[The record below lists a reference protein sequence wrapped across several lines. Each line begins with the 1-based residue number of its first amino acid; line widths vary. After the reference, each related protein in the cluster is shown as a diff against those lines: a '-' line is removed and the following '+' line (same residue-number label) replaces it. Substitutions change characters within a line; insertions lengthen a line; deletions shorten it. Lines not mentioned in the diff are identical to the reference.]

1 MSQSWRGVGG
11 SIRDVQKEAEKA
23 AKFQQYLQDKHGRP
37 GESAGQ
43 KKAEADRDRKK
54 QEQDDAFMASRFA
67 QGWAKDGEG
76 KVISA
81 VESEAQMNQRI
92 AKLFGDGAIGMK
104 EAIDAANIKIKL
116 DEADKY
122 GVANLPGNGE
132 YYANLRREYARLE
145 ALVIA
150 SGKSGNGTAVGRPAQ
165 ADKANAPKSSG
176 TSSGGGSGISTGS
189 GNGSGGGNQYVTY
202 LTVDGTQRRAD
213 FKDAKSQSNVD
224 DFLRQAVDAQRRAA

>member
-1 MSQSWRGVGG
+1 
-11 SIRDVQKEAEKA
+11 
-23 AKFQQYLQDKHGRP
+23 
-37 GESAGQ
+37 
-43 KKAEADRDRKK
+43 
-54 QEQDDAFMASRFA
+54 
-67 QGWAKDGEG
+67 
-76 KVISA
+76 
-81 VESEAQMNQRI
+81 MNQRV

-104 EAIDAANIKIKL
+104 EAIEAANIKIKL
-116 DEADKY
+116 DEVAKY
-122 GVANLPGNGE
+122 GVANVEGNNE
-132 YYANLRREYARLE
+132 YYTNLRKEYARLE
-145 ALVIA
+145 ALIVA

-165 ADKANAPKSSG
+165 ADKADAPKSSASG